1 MGMSGQAGGGAP
13 FFGRGA
19 RISRACVTIFR
30 RGAPGGTGEAG
41 GQAFPRISKRFPSFS
56 KENPNFSKLFPRKC
70 KEIP

>member
-1 MGMSGQAGGGAP
+1 M
-13 FFGRGA
+13 
-19 RISRACVTIFR
+19 TIFR